1 MANLQL
7 SHAEA
12 FEKVKLELKAANE
25 KLNVEQALKRESQ
38 LAVTKLTTELSQIK
52 IAMAKTVSQN
62 ESIKYES

>member
-38 LAVTKLTTELSQIK
+38 LAVTKLTTELS
-52 IAMAKTVSQN
+52 
-62 ESIKYES
+62 